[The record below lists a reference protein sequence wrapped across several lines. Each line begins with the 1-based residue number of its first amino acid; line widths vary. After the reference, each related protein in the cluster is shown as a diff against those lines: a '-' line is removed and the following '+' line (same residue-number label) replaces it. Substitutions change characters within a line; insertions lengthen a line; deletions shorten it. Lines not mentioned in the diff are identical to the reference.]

1 MNSGLAFWGP
11 FLVIFGAALLISVV
25 QRYARD
31 VCLMKFDSDHVL
43 IQMKDAKWLWGK
55 MEVHSKALELIY
67 TRPIR
72 TAAGYELLSR
82 IFYEQN
88 IADMLVLLRPEPAPG
103 SPAHAEWVREMQ
115 RLRNP
120 PFFRRMA
127 RDLRNLFNMLRN
139 AFSESIA
146 LVIGV
151 VKQRTAAGKIAG
163 VDRHATE
170 AGQKLLATIPASYE
184 PILEHYLSQEVAV
197 ESYKDIAN
205 PGAGIIERV
214 GVLAEYSDKFLFL
227 RDVLLSEWIPAEA
240 LRTHDA
246 RDRFAVILPRSNS
259 FVRHLARRP
268 EPSAAVTAMTESAS
282 TGDSIPSAKHEDSL
296 VSK

>member
-1 MNSGLAFWGP
+1 MNSSLAIWGP
-11 FLVIFGAALLISVV
+11 FLVIFGTALLISVV

-31 VCLMKFDSDHVL
+31 ICLLKFDGDHVL
-43 IQMKDAKWLWGK
+43 IQMKEGKWLWGTL
-55 MEVHSKALELIY
+55 EVHSKALELIY
-67 TRPIR
+67 TRPVR
-72 TAAGYELLSR
+72 TAAGSELLTR

-88 IADMLVLLRPEPAPG
+88 IAEMALMLRPEPAPG
-103 SPAHAEWVREMQ
+103 SPAHAAWVREMQ

-120 PFFRRMA
+120 PLLRRMG

-163 VDRHATE
+163 VDRQATE

-184 PILEHYLSQEVAV
+184 PILEHYLSREVAV
-197 ESYKDIAN
+197 ETYKDVAN

-227 RDVLLSEWIPAEA
+227 RDVLLSEWLPAEA
-240 LRTHDA
+240 LRAQDA
-246 RDRFAVILPRSNS
+246 RDRFAIILPRSNS
-259 FVRHLARRP
+259 FVRHLARRAD
-268 EPSAAVTAMTESAS
+268 PSLAVSAMTQSAS
-282 TGDSIPSAKHEDSL
+282 SGENTPVVKREDSL
-296 VSK
+296 VGG

>member
-43 IQMKDAKWLWGK
+43 IQMKDGKWLWGTL
-55 MEVHSKALELIY
+55 EVHSKALELIY
-67 TRPIR
+67 TRPVR
-72 TAAGYELLSR
+72 TGGGYELLAR

-88 IADMLVLLRPEPAPG
+88 MADMLVLLRPEPAPG
-103 SPAHAEWVREMQ
+103 SPAHANWVREMK
-115 RLRNP
+115 RLRHP
-120 PFFRRMA
+120 PLFRRMA

-184 PILEHYLSQEVAV
+184 PILEHYLSREVAV
-197 ESYKDIAN
+197 ETYKDVAN

-227 RDVLLSEWIPAEA
+227 RDVLLSEWIPSDA
-240 LRTHDA
+240 LRTEDA
-246 RDRFAVILPRSNS
+246 RDRFAVILPRGNS
-259 FVRHLARRP
+259 FVRHLAHRP
-268 EPSAAVTAMTESAS
+268 EPSLAVSAMTQSVS
-282 TGDSIPSAKHEDSL
+282 TGHADHQTPRENSL
-296 VSK
+296 VGG